1 MTPTKAL
8 TSRKL
13 FGIYFHACVSHSAFL
28 LRLASHRSTNAE
40 MFERLF
46 EELTDIT
53 RKTWNNRVESL
64 VSNAVLH
71 MQAEK
76 TSGGNTAVTCIIRQ
90 EKEISNISKALPKLG
105 NTVLPKDVINTHARH
120 WEAHLQSIADFL
132 VPGEGVWWRE
142 IEDEDC
148 IEFFDG
154 PEEIEFREQGP
165 SLHHFRSSNIRM
177 EKIFLQHCW
186 EECIQSGIKIPAT
199 RIPNEENHNGEECMQ
214 QNLPVQDQSFE
225 SDGECEEEAEDTTLL
240 IDEEE
245 SSENL
250 ENNQIPEPQQLSETV
265 QNETG
270 EPLAKKPKL
279 SEDFLPSSKTAK
291 ALSEILGTT
300 KDVMLYE
307 KLLKNATKNSSSRYH
322 KEHFLNHL
330 AHIQEQVLKQH
341 KEINEAIVECSTN
354 FKKVSDEI
362 P

>member
-1 MTPTKAL
+1 M
-8 TSRKL
+8 
-13 FGIYFHACVSHSAFL
+13 
-28 LRLASHRSTNAE
+28 
-40 MFERLF
+40 
-46 EELTDIT
+46 
-53 RKTWNNRVESL
+53 
-64 VSNAVLH
+64 
-71 MQAEK
+71 
-76 TSGGNTAVTCIIRQ
+76 TCIIRQ

-132 VPGEGVWWRE
+132 VPGEGVWWRK

-199 RIPNEENHNGEECMQ
+199 RIPNEENHIG
-214 QNLPVQDQSFE
+214 
-225 SDGECEEEAEDTTLL
+225 
-240 IDEEE
+240 
-245 SSENL
+245 
-250 ENNQIPEPQQLSETV
+250 EPQQLTETV

-300 KDVMLYE
+300 KDVM
-307 KLLKNATKNSSSRYH
+307 
-322 KEHFLNHL
+322 
-330 AHIQEQVLKQH
+330 
-341 KEINEAIVECSTN
+341 
-354 FKKVSDEI
+354 
-362 P
+362 